1 MLESTFILICQ
12 ECCTVLVPN
21 LAKYS
26 HRFVGVPNALTKVVS
41 IVELKCE
48 ISILKPKGNKKGR
61 DLFEMPTKNDD
72 FFTAAS

>member
-1 MLESTFILICQ
+1 MANMWEKAISILAGNLNSGLLQLMLKSTFILICQ
-12 ECCTVLVPN
+12 ECSLVLVPN

-48 ISILKPKGNKKGR
+48 
-61 DLFEMPTKNDD
+61 TY
-72 FFTAAS
+72 